1 MEEVGRSI
9 SRSIFSK
16 SVIKFK
22 SSQDRLKMIHFPESV
37 SRAGRS
43 GAITPKRVGSFSPQK
58 KKKKV
63 FRKCRA
69 SNTRMEIDRR
79 EIGSNQLRV
88 IRQCGNCQ
96 GFRKWKR
103 HFEIG
108 FPRIPRTSDE
118 FSIFRASHNP
128 VSYRGWV
135 DKFFEYTPFL
145 SLSIP
150 LSRIA
155 FCNRTSLARG
165 LNETTKG
172 SSPPLTIYPQSSVQ
186 SRVYR
191 HIIR

>member
-1 MEEVGRSI
+1 
-9 SRSIFSK
+9 
-16 SVIKFK
+16 
-22 SSQDRLKMIHFPESV
+22 MIHFPESV

-43 GAITPKRVGSFSPQK
+43 GAITPKRVGSFSPQKK

-145 SLSIP
+145 SLSLFLYPAFTNRVLQSYFISEGIKRNYKRLIP
-150 LSRIA
+150 SSYNLSPIECPIA
-155 FCNRTSLARG
+155 CFPTHHS
-165 LNETTKG
+165 
-172 SSPPLTIYPQSSVQ
+172 
-186 SRVYR
+186 
-191 HIIR
+191 IIFSIK

>member
-1 MEEVGRSI
+1 
-9 SRSIFSK
+9 
-16 SVIKFK
+16 
-22 SSQDRLKMIHFPESV
+22 MIHFPESV

-43 GAITPKRVGSFSPQK
+43 GAITPKRVGSFSPQKKK

-128 VSYRGWV
+128 VSYRGWINSSNIHR
-135 DKFFEYTPFL
+135 FSL
-145 SLSIP
+145 SLSRFHK
-150 LSRIA
+150 SR
-155 FCNRTSLARG
+155 
-165 LNETTKG
+165 
-172 SSPPLTIYPQSSVQ
+172 SVI
-186 SRVYR
+186 VL
-191 HIIR
+191 H